1 MPIALAFIAGSCGLV
16 GSEVSPHFSR
26 ADFRIAGLD
35 NNQRAV
41 FFGPA
46 RDTSWIL
53 ERLRTAIP
61 GYQHYSVDVRDRD
74 AILRLVAEL
83 RPGVIIHTAAQPS
96 HDRAAA
102 IPFDDFDDV
111 VGTLNLLETGI
122 FPIPYHCESSRRVG
136 NTTIPPMPTAS
147 PNRSPST
154 NRSTRFSALR
164 EWPLM
169 L

>member
-26 ADFRIAGLD
+26 AGFRIAGLD

-74 AILRLVAEL
+74 AILRLAAEL

-102 IPFDDFDDV
+102 IPFDDFDNAV
-111 VGTLNLLETGI
+111 STLNLLEGGSSQYHTIARARDALGI
-122 FPIPYHCESSRRVG
+122 RRSRLCRRHPRIVLHRLIEALAFRRFESGR
-136 NTTIPPMPTAS
+136 
-147 PNRSPST
+147 
-154 NRSTRFSALR
+154 
-164 EWPLM
+164 
-169 L
+169 